1 MLSDPAAGLI
11 NHVLRGADWARA
23 RLAPFAGSVVRFVV
37 PPAASSFRITPD
49 GTLAASGGEVEPDA
63 IVHLELPTLIRIV
76 LLGDESARQ
85 QIRVE
90 RNAELA
96 AALTGVLRGLRW
108 DIEED
113 LSHVL
118 GDVAARRLTRAGAAL
133 RDWHIEVASSL
144 AASMVEYWTEERP
157 LVVAREPVRDFVAA
171 VDALR
176 EDVDRLEKRIQRL
189 AAGLPPTQKA

>member
-49 GTLAASGGEVEPDA
+49 GMLAASGGEVEPDA

-176 EDVDRLEKRIQRL
+176 EDVDRLEKRIQGL